1 MSETESVGP
10 GNSSIPLHIRSGRD
24 RRAPERS
31 RQRDRLERLITAG
44 LAIFSEHDLE
54 AVLQRVADAARDIVG
69 ARYAA
74 LGVLNSEGTS
84 FTRLVT
90 SGLSAAARAR
100 IGELPRGRGLLGLV
114 IREARPIRTADI
126 NRHPERYGFPP
137 HHPPMKSFLGVP
149 IVARDR
155 VFGNL
160 YVTEKVGADE
170 FDAEDERV
178 AALLAKNAAVAV
190 ENAQLLERLRE
201 FQASRDR
208 FYAMMNHELR
218 NALTGVYGWLDL
230 VVRSKKGAAP
240 PAVVQAFAAA
250 EQSVQLLND
259 LLDLSR
265 LEAGRFE
272 VVPQEAAMEAILAEA
287 VQTVEPLAQAAGVR
301 LEIPDMG
308 PRTPART
315 DPKRARQILVNLLR
329 NAIQHSPP
337 QDAVR
342 VVMGADDTALS
353 FSISDRGPGID
364 ADQQKNLFD
373 AYSSVSQERAGTGLG
388 LTLSRRLARLL
399 GGDVKV
405 QSQAG
410 QGATFLLS
418 LARYLPAPG

>member
-1 MSETESVGP
+1 MSETERIGDGYSSVRRTGD
-10 GNSSIPLHIRSGRD
+10 RD
-24 RRAPERS
+24 RSTPDRS
-31 RQRDRLERLITAG
+31 RQRDRFERLLAAG
-44 LAIFSEHDLE
+44 LAIFSEHELE
-54 AVLQRVADAARDIVG
+54 AVLQRAVDVARDVVG

-74 LGVLNSEGTS
+74 IGVMNPEGTS
-84 FTRLVT
+84 LTRFVT
-90 SGLSAAARAR
+90 SGLSDAERAR

-126 NRHPERYGFPP
+126 NRHPERYGCPP

-155 VFGNL
+155 VFGQL
-160 YVTEKVGADE
+160 YATEKVGADE
-170 FDAEDERV
+170 FDAEDERI
-178 AALLAKNAAVAV
+178 AALLARKAAVAI
-190 ENAQLLERLRE
+190 ENAQLLERLRD

-230 VVRSKKGAAP
+230 LVRGRKGAAP

-272 VVPQEAAMEAILAEA
+272 VTAQDAAAEAILAEA
-287 VQTVEPLAQAAGVR
+287 VRTVEPMAEAAGVR
-301 LEIPDMG
+301 LEIAAVG

-315 DPKRARQILVNLLR
+315 DPKRVRQILVNLLR

-337 QDAVR
+337 EDAVR
-342 VVMGADDTALS
+342 VAMDADDTAVS
-353 FSISDRGPGID
+353 FSISDRGHGIA

-373 AYSSVSQERAGTGLG
+373 AYTGVSWERAGTGLG

-399 GGDVKV
+399 GGDLHV
-405 QSQAG
+405 QSQVG
-410 QGATFLLS
+410 QGATFVLS
-418 LARYLPAPG
+418 VARFISMPG

>member
-1 MSETESVGP
+1 MRQ
-10 GNSSIPLHIRSGRD
+10 HD
-24 RRAPERS
+24 RF
-31 RQRDRLERLITAG
+31 ERLLAAG
-44 LAIFSEHDLE
+44 LAIFSEHELE
-54 AVLQRVADAARDIVG
+54 VVLQRVTDAARDVVG

-74 LGVLNSEGTS
+74 LGVLNPEGTS
-84 FTRLVT
+84 LTRFVT
-90 SGLSAAARAR
+90 SGLSHAERAR

-114 IREARPIRTADI
+114 IREARAIRTADI
-126 NRHPERYGFPP
+126 NRHPQRYRFPP
-137 HHPPMKSFLGVP
+137 HHPLMKSFLGVP

-170 FDAEDERV
+170 FDAEDERIAV
-178 AALLAKNAAVAV
+178 LLAKQAAVAV

-230 VVRSKKGAAP
+230 SVRGRKSAAP

-272 VVPQEAAMEAILAEA
+272 VTAQEAAVEAILGEA
-287 VQTVEPLAQAAGVR
+287 LQSVEPMAQAAGVQ
-301 LEIPDMG
+301 LEIPDMR

-315 DPKRARQILVNLLR
+315 DPKRVRQILVNLLR
-329 NAIQHSPP
+329 NAIQHSPSA
-337 QDAVR
+337 DAVR
-342 VVMGADDTALS
+342 VTMGADDTLVS

-364 ADQQKNLFD
+364 AEQQKNLFD
-373 AYSSVSQERAGTGLG
+373 AYTSVSQERAGTGLG

-399 GGDVKV
+399 GGDLQV
-405 QSQAG
+405 QSRAG
-410 QGATFLLS
+410 HGATFVLS
-418 LARYLPAPG
+418 VARYIGARG